1 MADAQKKLQDL
12 SDEFQTLQ
20 NELSTIISARQ
31 RLDSQLTENK
41 SVATEFS
48 KLKDSNT
55 IYKMVGPVLLKQTKE
70 NADLAVKGRLTYIE
84 GEIKRVEAQINETQE
99 KQERKRAEIMG
110 VQAQVQ
116 AQGQPAG
123 A

>member
-1 MADAQKKLQDL
+1 
-12 SDEFQTLQ
+12 
-20 NELSTIISARQ
+20 
-31 RLDSQLTENK
+31 
-41 SVATEFS
+41 
-48 KLKDSNT
+48 
-55 IYKMVGPVLLKQTKE
+55 MVGPVLLKQTKE